1 MSKYTNLTLSRTTV
15 TKNISHCEGV
25 DEPNK
30 IARSLQTASKEL
42 SLSDSQTIDF
52 AELAS
57 NPQTE
62 SKRNAM
68 TTTSNLHSVIFDSIT
83 ISTIK
88 NSVDIKKHI
97 YKYTDNQI
105 HTKYTCRLPNG
116 GICVEVKSEEQN
128 NF

>member
-88 NSVDIKKHI
+88 KLS
-97 YKYTDNQI
+97 
-105 HTKYTCRLPNG
+105 
-116 GICVEVKSEEQN
+116 
-128 NF
+128 